1 VRAELISIGTELTA
15 GLTVD
20 TNAAWLARALAELGI
35 GAVRHG
41 TVADDMDAIAGEI
54 ARAAASADLVLVTGG
69 LGPTEDD
76 LTRQGLAK
84 TMDVALRTDPVLLER
99 LRAFFQSR
107 GYRWCEANARQAQVP
122 DGASAIENRWG
133 TAPGLRARVG
143 RAVVYCLPG
152 VPREMR
158 EMFTH
163 AVAADLRANRPSSMI
178 LTRTLWCFGAG
189 ESWIGQRI
197 QDLMAP
203 GQPVTVGTTA
213 QEGTIGLRL
222 STQGDDRAVIEPR
235 LDACEAELRQRLG
248 DLVFG
253 RDDETLASV
262 VGGLLRERRQT
273 LATAESCTGGMLA
286 GWITDVPGSSD
297 YFLRGVVTYSNPAK
311 IDLLGVPTEAIERH
325 GAVSAEVAEAMAVG
339 CRRGA
344 GTDFALSVTGI
355 AGPSGG
361 TPDKPVGLV
370 FVGLAAQGT
379 CEVRRFTFGH
389 HLSRDAIRQRSCSAA
404 LDLLRRHLIK

>member
-35 GAVRHG
+35 GAARHV
-41 TVADDMDAIAGEI
+41 TVADDLEAIAGEI

-69 LGPTEDD
+69 LGPTADD
-76 LTRQGLAK
+76 RTRQGLARA
-84 TMDVALRTDPVLLER
+84 MGVALRADPVLLER

-107 GYRWCEANARQAQVP
+107 GYRWCEANARQAEVP
-122 DGASAIENRWG
+122 RGASALENRWG
-133 TAPGLRARVG
+133 TAPGLRAQVG
-143 RAVVYCLPG
+143 RAAVYCLPG
-152 VPREMR
+152 VPREMQ
-158 EMFTH
+158 EMFTNC
-163 AVAADLRANRPSSMI
+163 VAAELRVGRSRGVI

-189 ESWIGQRI
+189 ESWIGQQI

-203 GQPVTVGTTA
+203 GQAVTLGTTA
-213 QEGTIGLRL
+213 QERIIGLRL
-222 STQGDDRAVIEPR
+222 SAQGDDRTAVESQF
-235 LDACEAELRQRLG
+235 DSCEAEVRQRLG

-286 GWITDVPGSSD
+286 EWITDVPGSSD
-297 YFLRGVVTYSNPAK
+297 YFLRGVVTYSNQAK
-311 IDLLGVPTEAIERH
+311 IDLLGVPAAAIEQH
-325 GAVSAEVAEAMAVG
+325 GAVSAEVAEAMAAG
-339 CRRGA
+339 CRRNA
-344 GTDFALSVTGI
+344 GTDYALSVTGI

-361 TPDKPVGLV
+361 TPNKPVGLV
-370 FVGLAAQGT
+370 FVGLAGAGG
-379 CEVRRFTFGH
+379 CDVRRFTFGH
-389 HLSRDAIRQRSCSAA
+389 HLSRAAIRQRSCSAA
-404 LDLLRRHLIK
+404 LDRLRRHLLK